1 LFLASRQHI
10 IMTGSAAP
18 ERGTLA
24 YQFVHLETYS
34 RKGRSGRG
42 VDFILAEAERRLDA
56 CLHVAAPTPPET
68 VFGVGVAEVRRL
80 HDERAAT
87 ATATTKAGKTRRIRS
102 DQNTLLTVVAS
113 HPATMEAMRADP
125 ATARAVREWEVQ
137 TVTWL
142 RGLYGDQLASVV
154 RHVDEAHPH
163 LHAFVLPNGPEM
175 RAGRLHPG
183 QEAKARIVS
192 AGPTEGED
200 GKILNRRGDTAY
212 RASMR
217 AWQDSYWQAVGLP
230 CGLTRLGPS
239 RRRLTREEWQAE
251 KVQAQALR
259 LARERVDALHAAG
272 NAFVTKTR
280 TEAIDAVRQ
289 AQGEAAEIRAAA
301 IARQEAAM
309 RLSDHAEARIRKA
322 HSVLSRARREGTR
335 ILEDARAKARRL
347 RSIGSRI
354 RSLWDGLRW
363 STVEARIR
371 DAVTGEIAAERD
383 RAEAARLRAADEA
396 RRRRDAERA
405 RDAAVAA
412 IHAIGRERDAAR
424 RRLVALLP
432 DAGSRIHH
440 GPRRGP

>member
-1 LFLASRQHI
+1 
-10 IMTGSAAP
+10 M
-18 ERGTLA
+18 A
-24 YQFVHLETYS
+24 YQFVHMEVYS
-34 RKGRSGRG
+34 RKGRDGRG

-68 VFGVGVAEVRRL
+68 VFGVEVAEVRRL

-87 ATATTKAGKTRRIRS
+87 ATTTTKAGKTRRIRS

-113 HPATMEAMRADP
+113 HPASMEAMRADP
-125 ATARAVREWEVQ
+125 ATAHAVREWEVM
-137 TVTWL
+137 TVAWL
-142 RGLYGDQLASVV
+142 RELYGDQLASVV

-163 LHAFVLPNGPEM
+163 LHAFVLPDGPEM
-175 RAGRLHPG
+175 RAVRLHPG
-183 QEAKARIVS
+183 QEAKALILS
-192 AGPTEGED
+192 AGPAEGED
-200 GKILNRRGDTAY
+200 GKVLNRRGDAAY
-212 RASMR
+212 RAVMR
-217 AWQDSYWQAVGLP
+217 EWQDTYWQKVGLP
-230 CGLTRLGPS
+230 CGLARLGPG
-239 RRRLTREEWQAE
+239 RRRLTSAEWQAE
-251 KVQAQALR
+251 KVQAQAVR
-259 LARERVDALHAAG
+259 LARERVDALHTAG
-272 NAFVTKTR
+272 NALVMKTR
-280 TEAIDAVRQ
+280 MEATDAVRQ

-335 ILEDARAKARRL
+335 ILEDARAKAARL
-347 RSIGSRI
+347 RSIGSRV

-363 STVEARIR
+363 SMVEARIR
-371 DAVTGEIAAERD
+371 DAVTGEIAAERN

-405 RDAAVAA
+405 RDAAVDA
-412 IHAIGRERDAAR
+412 IHAIVRERDAAR

-432 DAGSRIHH
+432 DAGPLIHH